1 MSYTKIEIES
11 WDKQQNGKVEDH
23 DGSSHAHENRNCAAS
38 SKRKAIVRS
47 NDDQHV
53 ADNAADSRKYID
65 QWSMDITTY
74 YEKILKIFSSIS
86 FFHIVQFLCTDSG

>member
-23 DGSSHAHENRNCAAS
+23 DGSSHAQENRNCAAS
-38 SKRKAIVRS
+38 SERKTIVRS
-47 NDDQHV
+47 NNDQHV
-53 ADNAADSRKYID
+53 AENAADLREYID
-65 QWSMDITTY
+65 QWSITIIIY

-86 FFHIVQFLCTDSG
+86 FFYIVQFLCTDSG